1 MSDIQ
6 IKTDGTIENTTLTV
20 DGEDITTGK
29 NIVSINLTAEAAWTS
44 KYSGDKYPGAV
55 RASYRYEEDD
65 TFKNVT
71 IGTSADSDFS
81 GKIGEMKNDDS
92 ISRFVGADVDSNI
105 KDLVDKITDHC
116 EKEKINIVDKSVLYS
131 RSFDSLTDK
140 AHDLGIDI
148 T

>member
-6 IKTDGTIENTTLTV
+6 IKTDGTIENTILTV
-20 DGEDITTGK
+20 DGEDITAGK
-29 NIVSINLTAEAAWTS
+29 NIVSINLSADAAWTS
-44 KYSGDKYPGAV
+44 KYSGDKYPGSVHV
-55 RASYRYEEDD
+55 RYRYEEDG
-65 TFKNVT
+65 TFKSISV
-71 IGTSADSDFS
+71 GTSSDSDFS

-105 KDLVDKITDHC
+105 KNLVDKIIDHC
-116 EKEKINIVDKSVLYS
+116 ENEKINIVDKNILYS